1 MDIAR
6 EDNAHRLIECNIY
19 SIRNKLLDNYST
31 VSKGIVKN
39 IFLRDVAREYRV
51 HRDSMLKD
59 KEHEYEALWKL
70 TNYIQD
76 AAKATKD
83 QSSIDYLTE
92 ELKQDQKSIIKELK
106 NVKKQITHMKK
117 Q

>member
-6 EDNAHRLIECNIY
+6 EDNAQMLIDSNID
-19 SIRNKLLDNYST
+19 SIHKKLLDNYAT
-31 VSKGIVKN
+31 VSKGMVKN
-39 IFLRDVAREYRV
+39 NLLQDVAREYRE
-51 HRDSMLKD
+51 HRECMLKD

-70 TNYIQD
+70 TDYIQD
-76 AAKATKD
+76 AANAAKD
-83 QSSIDYLTE
+83 QSSIGYLLE

-106 NVKKQITHMKK
+106 NVKKQITNMKK

>member
-6 EDNAHRLIECNIY
+6 EDNAQMLIDSDID
-19 SIRNKLLDNYST
+19 SIHKKLLDNYST
-31 VSKGIVKN
+31 VSKGMVKN
-39 IFLRDVAREYRV
+39 IFLRDVEREYRV

-83 QSSIDYLTE
+83 QSSIDHLTE

-106 NVKKQITHMKK
+106 NVKKQITKIKK
-117 Q
+117 K